1 VGRSQARQEDQAAS
15 APTYRK
21 YRRHPK
27 PEENAPERPPSA
39 YVLFSNDVRQ
49 EVQSQNLSF
58 TEIAKLV
65 GNRWQRLD
73 RYVKNRYEVKAA
85 QKKER
90 YNVQLSDYQKTGS
103 YAAYQAYLT
112 DFKAKQ
118 DNKAE
123 RNKDPSPPPSREIL
137 KAATTGVNLREV
149 FDGGYSV
156 HRQEE
161 EAKRR
166 ARVSQRMYPAM
177 GILNEERG
185 DFASD
190 LNTLSAEVD
199 RLDQTSRDVEDDN
212 PFTRGKNRAAQRAF
226 RERKQKHLDDLKSKV
241 EELDQ
246 AFQSPFG
253 ERNTEKENHLKAL
266 KKEVEA
272 YEKRYKRA
280 QSGSI
285 VPHYTISRDFSG
297 CNNDVA
303 TSILS
308 YLGERENKRGDL
320 SVLVRR

>member
-1 VGRSQARQEDQAAS
+1 M
-15 APTYRK
+15 
-21 YRRHPK
+21 
-27 PEENAPERPPSA
+27 
-39 YVLFSNDVRQ
+39 
-49 EVQSQNLSF
+49 
-58 TEIAKLV
+58 LV
-65 GNRWQRLD
+65 GDRWQRLD

-90 YNVQLSDYQKTGS
+90 YYVQLSDYKKTES
-103 YAAYQAYLT
+103 YAAYQEYLT
-112 DFKAKQ
+112 DFRAKQ

-123 RNKDPSPPPSREIL
+123 QSTDPSSLSREIL
-137 KAATTGVNLREV
+137 KAASTGVHLREV

-166 ARVSQRMYPAM
+166 ARVSRRMYPAM
-177 GILNEERG
+177 GKLNEERD

-190 LNTLSAEVD
+190 FNSLSAEVD

-212 PFTRGKNRAAQRAF
+212 PVTRGKNRAAQRAF
-226 RERKQKHLDDLKSKV
+226 RERRQKHLEDLKSKL
-241 EELDQ
+241 EDLDQ

-253 ERNTEKENHLKAL
+253 ERNTENEKHLKAL

-272 YEKRYKRA
+272 YEKRYQHA
-280 QSGSI
+280 QPESI
-285 VPHYTISRDFSG
+285 IPHYTISRDFSG